1 MGFSGPVIVIAMSA
15 ATLQNEPPTA
25 ADEAADAPADPQ
37 PFADERDLSKV
48 DGFLDTIERPL
59 ERWFR
64 PVVRGMERIPSGS
77 ALMVANHN
85 GGILMPDLWM
95 LGAAMRKARGSAQ
108 LPYALVHDAALD
120 APVVGPALRAL
131 GAVRASHDG
140 ADALFRAG
148 KKVLV
153 FPGGDL
159 ENLRPFAH
167 RDRIVFGPRRGY
179 IRLAIRHGVPIA
191 PVVTSGAHSGM
202 LVLDD
207 GQKIAR
213 ALGFTKLRIHVC
225 PTVLTI
231 PWGVTIG
238 FPPPY
243 LPLPVRTYIEA
254 LAPIT
259 FARRGAA
266 AAADEAYVERCHQE
280 VVRRMQAALS
290 RLSAER
296 RAARRERID
305 EVIDG
310 WLDRALGLLAPAIDP
325 KTPAP
330 ALPAD
335 IGEASPRPR
344 PRLVRPIRAAA

>member
-1 MGFSGPVIVIAMSA
+1 MTQIALI
-15 ATLQNEPPTA
+15 TEPDGPPTA
-25 ADEAADAPADPQ
+25 VEEAADAAPHSEAFVDQ
-37 PFADERDLSKV
+37 RDLGAI
-48 DGFLDTIERPL
+48 DRFLDTIEGPL
-59 ERWFR
+59 TKWFR
-64 PVVRGMERIPSGS
+64 PMVRGMDRIPGGP

-85 GGILMPDLWM
+85 GGVLMPDLWM
-95 LGAAMRKARGSAQ
+95 LGAAMRAARGSAQ

-120 APVVGPALRAL
+120 APVIGPAVRAL

-153 FPGGDL
+153 FPGGDV
-159 ENLRPFAH
+159 ENLRPFAD

-179 IRLAIRHGVPIA
+179 VRLAIRHGVPIS

-202 LVLDD
+202 IVLDD

-225 PTVLTI
+225 PTVITI

-259 FARRGAA
+259 FARKGQ
-266 AAADEAYVERCHQE
+266 AAADDDAYVEQCHQE
-280 VVRRMQAALS
+280 VVRRMQVALS

-296 RAARRERID
+296 RAARREKID
-305 EVIDG
+305 QVIDG

-325 KTPAP
+325 QPQAP
-330 ALPAD
+330 ALPAAAVA
-335 IGEASPRPR
+335 EPRPR
-344 PRLVRPIRAAA
+344 PRLVRPLRAAA